1 MFHNQLHEPE
11 QEADLIDQNAEEV
24 NAHHRHDRNLE
35 DDPFAQIKEYGTQDD
50 ELQNSLT
57 VADAKSEAASVL
69 DEKNDVKIDAPEH
82 VNDDDGGEVNAD
94 IANPLPP
101 VPTHTQEIRNE
112 LNAFLAAE
120 RKEKE
125 LFDWSTNTTAQN
137 TQQPVLEQPQDAA
150 NEQPQP
156 LPITVEIDPDISKL
170 PATQGI
176 ATIQAVVAYAAEVAA
191 AQTLQTAI
199 NNPDYGRV
207 QFGNMDN
214 LPEEVKQDIVGGV
227 ADFINNNPEV
237 FNPTTGVNAN
247 EGGDQEQ
254 QQEAAVAE
262 DEADDTGSKATSS
275 SSNK

>member
-1 MFHNQLHEPE
+1 
-11 QEADLIDQNAEEV
+11 
-24 NAHHRHDRNLE
+24 
-35 DDPFAQIKEYGTQDD
+35 
-50 ELQNSLT
+50 
-57 VADAKSEAASVL
+57 
-69 DEKNDVKIDAPEH
+69 
-82 VNDDDGGEVNAD
+82 
-94 IANPLPP
+94 

-112 LNAFLAAE
+112 LNAFLAAK